1 MKKVVF
7 VFAAFF
13 TMVAVNAQTDIQKAA
28 DLKSQLGPKN
38 DSIAA
43 IQARIDAIKGEI
55 DALPG
60 WRKGLFGTIGANL
73 SGANNFFNQA
83 LPNNTSGNIGIGLNG
98 FANLKREKYFWN
110 NNININLQWVKIDDR
125 DDDTDSDEFNGT
137 NDIINLT
144 SLFGYNLTPKIAA
157 SALTEY
163 RTSVIDNFNDPGYLD
178 FGIGATWLPL
188 DGLVVVVHPLNFN
201 IVFADENDAAFESS
215 TGAKIVIDYTRQ
227 LAAINFKT
235 NFTTFQSYE
244 SGNLSNWTWT
254 NKFGYTLWNGIGLGF
269 ELGLREST
277 QESLANALLT
287 DPAATLDNVD
297 SPLQTYWLFGLNYSL

>member
-98 FANLKREKYFWN
+98 FADLKREKYFWN

-201 IVFADENDAAFESS
+201 IIFADENDAAFESS

-254 NKFGYTLWNGIGLGF
+254 NKFGYTLWNGIGLG
-269 ELGLREST
+269 LS
-277 QESLANALLT
+277 
-287 DPAATLDNVD
+287 
-297 SPLQTYWLFGLNYSL
+297 